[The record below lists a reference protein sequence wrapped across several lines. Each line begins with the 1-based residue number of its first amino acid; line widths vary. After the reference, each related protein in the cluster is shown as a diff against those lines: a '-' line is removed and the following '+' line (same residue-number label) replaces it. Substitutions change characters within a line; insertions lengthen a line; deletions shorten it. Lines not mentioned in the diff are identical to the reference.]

1 MRLRRAI
8 SFAQLLCLGYAY
20 GQSCASSNN
29 LTCEPTPPSPMPPR
43 PPTLPPP
50 DVPHWVTTTLTLG
63 TNTSAHDA
71 DISDNVLRARLAAA
85 CAVDADVVSLARH
98 HHHHGDDTD
107 TETMLTT
114 VHVVVSV
121 PSAAAAFLVLFRLR
135 PLVSDGMASLGP
147 YPGAPCCSEGGTL
160 MVHSLATAVHIE
172 GVVTGVSSSG
182 GWHVHTGSSCASAAE
197 VGGHLLTATGDDPW
211 VNLTYNLPSGGTVAR
226 VDATVGGF
234 TLSGG
239 TGVSSIQ
246 GRVIVL
252 HNRAGGRIGCG
263 VISTARAVHLGTEV
277 EAVSEPAVQL
287 VPAPPAQPP
296 EASGERGD
304 AARLQ
309 LTLIAVMLIAVCGCC
324 GLVAYCLRRRRQRP
338 RAGRADKQPMNAFAS
353 RGPKTGNPKK
363 DKLGAGKLGAGI
375 QMLKLERS
383 KTLSAKWAAS
393 KYGKFEDEETDES
406 PALSGALSGDGADD
420 GASADEC
427 VSPNLSTSASASASA
442 GARGSAG
449 AGARGSASLGVDPST
464 GWKQMVDDQ
473 SGYPYWYNTVTGE
486 STWDKPPGFTKEMDA
501 APTPPDLPLS
511 TLPAQPGN
519 WGAEIDTAF
528 AIEEPPPKAR
538 LPPGWEAHEDE
549 DTGEVYFFHTMTG
562 ETSWE
567 MPRY

>member
-1 MRLRRAI
+1 
-8 SFAQLLCLGYAY
+8 
-20 GQSCASSNN
+20 
-29 LTCEPTPPSPMPPR
+29 MPPR

-63 TNTSAHDA
+63 TNTSA
-71 DISDNVLRARLAAA
+71 DISDVVLRARLAAA

-121 PSAAAAFLVLFRLR
+121 PSAAAASLVLFRLR

-147 YPGAPCCSEGGTL
+147 YPGAPCCSGGGAL
-160 MVHSLATAVHIE
+160 MVHSLATAVHVE
-172 GVVTGVSSSG
+172 GVVTGVNSSG
-182 GWHVHTGSSCASAAE
+182 GWHVHTGSSCANAAE

-211 VNLTYNLPSGGTVAR
+211 ANLTYNLPSGGTVAR

-252 HNRAGGRIGCG
+252 HNGTGGRIKCG

-277 EAVSEPAVQL
+277 EAVSEPTVQL

-296 EASGERGD
+296 GASGVGGD
-304 AARLQ
+304 ASMLNAALL

-324 GLVAYCLRRRRQRP
+324 GLVAYCLRRHRQRP

-353 RGPKTGNPKK
+353 RGPKIGNPKK
-363 DKLGAGKLGAGI
+363 GKLGAGI

-393 KYGKFEDEETDES
+393 KYGKFEDEEADES
-406 PALSGALSGDGADD
+406 PALSGAVTDD
-420 GASADEC
+420 GESADESA
-427 VSPNLSTSASASASA
+427 SPNPSTSTSASA
-442 GARGSAG
+442 GTRGSAG
-449 AGARGSASLGVDPST
+449 AGARGSASLGADPST
-464 GWKQMVDDQ
+464 GWKQMVDDE
-473 SGYPYWYNTVTGE
+473 SGYPYWYNTVTGD
-486 STWDKPPGFTKEMDA
+486 STWDKPPGFTKEVDA

-511 TLPAQPGN
+511 TLPAQLGN
-519 WGAEIDTAF
+519 WGSEIDTAF

-549 DTGEVYFFHTMTG
+549 ETGEVYFFHTVTG